1 MANRYSHRIK
11 ARWLSSL
18 HHTVTDDQHGIGP
31 DKAVDLLDSMVF
43 TSVYSSI
50 PFYLWLALLSGDGSL
65 LAEQTFPTLALIY
78 SDGHRSVLRNFFT
91 G

>member
-1 MANRYSHRIK
+1 MANHYSHRIK

-18 HHTVTDDQHGIGP
+18 RHTVTDDQHGIAP

-50 PFYLWLALLSGDGSL
+50 PFYPWLALLSGEWFAASRTD
-65 LAEQTFPTLALIY
+65 FPNSRLIC
-78 SDGHRSVLRNFFT
+78 SDGHRGVLRNFFT